1 MKAKVLKH
9 ESVGASIA
17 CVYIYIHTHTFFIYE
32 LIISW
37 LTINLWFYSR
47 KASLIF
53 LSSPSTETQK
63 ETKAKKKK
71 KTNMMMFLAFSR
83 SSLSLFF
90 FVISIFS
97 LSFWSFPTVVESHT
111 AIDVCD
117 SKHRPVSCPVKC
129 FTTDPV
135 CGMDGVT
142 YWCGC
147 DEARCAGATVA
158 KKGFCQ
164 VGNNG
169 GTASLSAQA
178 LLLVHIVWLIIIGIS
193 VLFGLF

>member
-1 MKAKVLKH
+1 
-9 ESVGASIA
+9 
-17 CVYIYIHTHTFFIYE
+17 
-32 LIISW
+32 
-37 LTINLWFYSR
+37 
-47 KASLIF
+47 
-53 LSSPSTETQK
+53 
-63 ETKAKKKK
+63 
-71 KTNMMMFLAFSR
+71 MMMFLAFSR

-97 LSFWSFPTVVESHT
+97 LSFWSFSTVVESHT

-164 VGNNG
+164 VGDNG

-193 VLFGLF
+193 VFNALAGGRSKAGHTVMNLEPLESSFRDLCNGGTNAIQKGDGNLTPASNGVLICNAMMIKLVGRL